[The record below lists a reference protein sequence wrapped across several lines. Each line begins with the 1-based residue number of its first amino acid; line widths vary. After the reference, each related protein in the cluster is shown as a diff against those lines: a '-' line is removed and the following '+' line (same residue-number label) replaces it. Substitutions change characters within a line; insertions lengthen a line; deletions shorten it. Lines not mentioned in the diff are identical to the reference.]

1 MARLHVVF
9 LLACLTCACH
19 EVRTPE
25 STSVRDGDIDAE
37 LIARLASPQRDEWLG
52 AAHRLGAVTTRNNS
66 SSLSW

>member
-37 LIARLASPQRDEWLG
+37 LIARPVSIACR
-52 AAHRLGAVTTRNNS
+52 
-66 SSLSW
+66 